1 MLFCLHISSY
11 FILPKTENRQEK
23 RGMPTSL
30 IIIYYLLLPTT
41 ADYHYKIVIRREL
54 IVIKGR
60 QRCKHLSYLLLG
72 QDVDWE
78 VTPPLLFELLL
89 LRNCHLRV
97 CYAMATFQYNI
108 HDYDLRYDRNG
119 GIKCTPVPLIAG
131 Q

>member
-41 ADYHYKIVIRREL
+41 ADYRYKIVREL

-60 QRCKHLSYLLLG
+60 QRCNTL
-72 QDVDWE
+72 VI
-78 VTPPLLFELLL
+78 
-89 LRNCHLRV
+89 
-97 CYAMATFQYNI
+97 CY
-108 HDYDLRYDRNG
+108 
-119 GIKCTPVPLIAG
+119 
-131 Q
+131 